1 MAGLVA
7 TTLSGSQHDLS
18 NGIQSPS
25 LSYQLVDAVP
35 KWSLLSRKWHG
46 DISSLCTSQ
55 GMLLTLDRSWVPL
68 LSGRASRC
76 VLIYLQISKEICS
89 QQVDNII
96 NILTRIYTKT
106 VQLSM
111 TMHRCWM
118 NNIHLGFFDCWTS
131 APWTAYQALDLLASS
146 DPSSH
151 ISLSSLI
158 IWSRFILDQ

>member
-96 NILTRIYTKT
+96 NIYQEFTLKQCSYQWQCID
-106 VQLSM
+106 VE
-111 TMHRCWM
+111 
-118 NNIHLGFFDCWTS
+118 WTIF
-131 APWTAYQALDLLASS
+131 TLAS
-146 DPSSH
+146 
-151 ISLSSLI
+151 LI
-158 IWSRFILDQ
+158 AEPVRLELLIKLWIFWPVVTHRVTFHCHL